1 VPLVQPLVAD
11 ADPAVAEAAG
21 WALACITP

>member
-1 VPLVQPLVAD
+1 VQPLAAD

-21 WALACITP
+21 WALACITS